1 MTYSNDTDLLFCF
14 LIKADSVLKDKETVS
29 GNVKEQAEKLKAKA
43 MKLAEDASV
52 KFSTLR
58 GKFLLLLSI

>member
-1 MTYSNDTDLLFCF
+1 MLESRFE
-14 LIKADSVLKDKETVS
+14 KADAFLKDKETVS

-58 GKFLLLLSI
+58 GNFYFDLKKI